1 MQTWKARRSGG
12 RITITSK
19 NADGSE
25 TKIFNVDTLEPGERG
40 FIVATDKHGQ
50 THQLPIAA

>member
-12 RITITSK
+12 RITVTGK

-50 THQLPIAA
+50 TYQLPIAA